1 MCWVGPSGWGLQ
13 DTVTLVSP
21 DLPGGSL
28 LPKAHTSGS
37 WGLEEAQAGMEGPPW
52 SKEGLGDSARVYPKR
67 AVPEGSWG
75 TLLWA
80 GPGGGR

>member
-1 MCWVGPSGWGLQ
+1 M
-13 DTVTLVSP
+13 
-21 DLPGGSL
+21 
-28 LPKAHTSGS
+28 PKAHTSGS

-80 GPGGGR
+80 GPRGGR